1 MLHFNAPSLIELRI
15 AYKTLKVG
23 SNLLRVRKH
32 NTATNAVA
40 AMGGSCRGIPRN
52 TDRAMIVVH
61 MNANAIAQP
70 INIAL

>member
-1 MLHFNAPSLIELRI
+1 M

-40 AMGGSCRGIPRN
+40 IMGGTCRGIPRN
-52 TDRAMIVVH
+52 TDNAMIAVN
-61 MNANAIAQP
+61 MNANAIVQP
-70 INIAL
+70 INTAL